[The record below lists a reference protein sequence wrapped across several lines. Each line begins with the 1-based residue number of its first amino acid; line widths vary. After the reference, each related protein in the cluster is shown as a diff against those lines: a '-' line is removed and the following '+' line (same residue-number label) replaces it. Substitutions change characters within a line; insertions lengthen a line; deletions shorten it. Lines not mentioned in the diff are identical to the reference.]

1 MAEEVRRVA
10 RERSTDL
17 IVVGTRGQGPVGRL
31 LGGSVSTR
39 VVHHA
44 DRPVLVVR

>member
-1 MAEEVRRVA
+1 MSGAIT
-10 RERSTDL
+10 RS
-17 IVVGTRGQGPVGRL
+17 RL